1 MMITRREFLDALAVG
16 AAGLAVETT
25 AKSYGQI
32 LGSND
37 RLNFAVIGLNG
48 RAYAHLSALKANR
61 SAARISHVCDV
72 DSNVLKKFA
81 DSVRQEMGE
90 TPLMDKDF
98 RRILEQKD
106 VDAVTIATPDHWHTP
121 MAIGALQA
129 GKHVYVEKPCSHNPA
144 EGEMLVQEDVDA
156 VTIATPD
163 HWHTPMAIGALQAGK
178 HVYVEKPCSHNP
190 AEGEMLVQAQR
201 KYQKL
206 VQMGTQQRSSP
217 HTIEIVEKIHAG
229 LIGRPYFA
237 KSWYVNVRKSIGTGK
252 EVPVPPQLDWD
263 LWQGPVPRRPYKD
276 NVQPYNWH
284 WFRIYGTGE
293 TLNNGTHEVD
303 VCRWALGVDYPK
315 RVTSSGGRYQF
326 KDDWQ
331 FYDTLMTSFE
341 YEDQMISWEGKSCQG
356 MKVYDRDRGSTI
368 MGTAGTVLID
378 RDGYQIYDLKG
389 NKTSEF
395 RAGSKTSSSDLLGRD
410 SMTDAHFANFIAGIR
425 KGEKLNAPVEVGNV
439 AVTMLQLSNVAWE
452 VNRELQLDTND
463 GRIQGD
469 PEAMK
474 MWGREYE
481 KGWVPEV

>member
-1 MMITRREFLDALAVG
+1 MITRREFLDALAVG
-16 AAGLAVETT
+16 ATGLALGTT
-25 AKSYGQI
+25 AKSYAQI

-37 RLNFAVIGLNG
+37 RLNFAIMGLNG
-48 RAYAHLSALKANR
+48 RAYAHLSALKANKT
-61 SAARISHVCDV
+61 AARISHVCDV
-72 DSNVLKKFA
+72 DSNILQKFG

-90 TPLMDKDF
+90 TAQADKDF
-98 RRILEQKD
+98 RKILEQKD
-106 VDAVTIATPDHWHTP
+106 VNAITIATPDHWHTP
-121 MAIGALQA
+121 MAIA
-129 GKHVYVEKPCSHNPA
+129 G
-144 EGEMLVQEDVDA
+144 
-156 VTIATPD
+156 
-163 HWHTPMAIGALQAGK
+163 LQAGK

-217 HTIEIVEKIHAG
+217 HTIDIIEKIHAG
-229 LIGRPYFA
+229 AIGRPYFA
-237 KSWYVNVRKSIGTGK
+237 KAWYVNNRKSIGIGK

-263 LWQGPVPRRPYKD
+263 LWQGPAPRRPYRD
-276 NVQPYNWH
+276 NVHPYNWH
-284 WFRIYGTGE
+284 WFKIYGTGE

-303 VCRWALGVDYPK
+303 VCRWALGVNYPK

-331 FYDTLMTSFE
+331 FYDTLVTSFE

-356 MKVYDRDRGSTI
+356 MKVYGRDRGSTI
-368 MGTAGTVLID
+368 MGTKGTVLVD
-378 RDGYQIYDLKG
+378 RGGYELYDLKG
-389 NKTSEF
+389 NKTNEF
-395 RAGSKTSSSDLLGRD
+395 KAGAAASSADLVGRD

-425 KGEKLNAPVEVGNV
+425 KGEKLNAPIEVGNV
-439 AVTMLQLSNVAWE
+439 SVTILQLSNIAWE
-452 VNRELQLDTND
+452 VNRELQLDANN

-481 KGWVPEV
+481 KGWAPKI